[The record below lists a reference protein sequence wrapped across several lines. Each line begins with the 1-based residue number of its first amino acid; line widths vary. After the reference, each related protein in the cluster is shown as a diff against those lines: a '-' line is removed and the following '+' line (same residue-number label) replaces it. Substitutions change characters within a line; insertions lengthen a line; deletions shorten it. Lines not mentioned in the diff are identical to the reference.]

1 MNRTPP
7 PVPMIEE
14 LAAGY
19 VPAFDP
25 ALLSTGE
32 GGLLRPAILA
42 LALAWL
48 ALLALVPAAPDPAAR
63 AVKELAGADKNAAAL
78 ADSPFRQAPAK
89 EWPQ

>member
-1 MNRTPP
+1 MNCAPP

-25 ALLSTGE
+25 ALLSAGE

-42 LALAWL
+42 FGLAWL
-48 ALLALVPAAPDPAAR
+48 ALFALVPAAPDPAAR
-63 AVKELAGADKNAAAL
+63 AVKELAGADKNAAFI
-78 ADSPFRQAPAK
+78 ADNPFRQEPAK

>member
-1 MNRTPP
+1 MNRAPP

-25 ALLSTGE
+25 ALLSAGE

-42 LALAWL
+42 LELVWL
-48 ALLALVPAAPDPAAR
+48 TLFALVPGAPDPTAR
-63 AVKELAGADKNAAAL
+63 AVKELADEDKNPAAVG
-78 ADSPFRQAPAK
+78 DSPLLQELVK